1 MKQKTLSLSFL
12 AILSVIV
19 AGVAGFAGVTW
30 YRHQAPKIESRVPAP
45 VHKVAVASRPHEN
58 PAAAPAVEPPRE
70 KDSSATLSL
79 AELAM
84 RVQPKGAV
92 PNEAVLTFKSAAAL
106 ADFLN
111 RAPAQGLVVKGRID
125 SMRSARIA
133 YDSLDK
139 LRQELLDH
147 GADYAGIGANFPVL
161 TPGLPPPEQRPGGG
175 DVPFGNSLLA
185 AIGAGPDVDRSQWG
199 HGVTVAVLDSGV
211 TAHPT
216 FTAGQ
221 VAHVDL
227 VNDGQPFEGHGT
239 AIASLIAG
247 NVAGAQGVSPD
258 ARILDVRI
266 AGADGSDSFLLAR
279 GIEMALDRGAQVINV
294 SMGSYGD
301 APIVY
306 QAVQDAIQRGVIV
319 VASVGNDSAAVKN
332 WPAAYPGVI
341 SVSGVDATGQLAYF
355 SNSGSPTIA
364 APGVGIPSAYAQA
377 NKPYLATGDGTSQ
390 AAALVSGA
398 VAAIL
403 SQGGDV
409 YATLSSNAVK
419 IPATQQ
425 QAGDG
430 MLHLPSR
437 R

>member
-1 MKQKTLSLSFL
+1 MKQKPSSFSSL
-12 AILSVIV
+12 AILGAIV
-19 AGVAGFAGVTW
+19 AGLAGFAAVTMYRQQLPGVEAHSPATV
-30 YRHQAPKIESRVPAP
+30 PK
-45 VHKVAVASRPHEN
+45 KVVASRPHEIPIPEPL
-58 PAAAPAVEPPRE
+58 PAPPRV
-70 KDSSATLSL
+70 KDSSATLPL
-79 AELAM
+79 QELAA

-106 ADFLN
+106 SDFIN
-111 RAPAQGLVVKGRID
+111 RAAAEGLVVKGRID
-125 SMRSARIA
+125 SMQSARIA
-133 YDSLDK
+133 FDSLDK

-147 GADYAGIGANFPVL
+147 GADYAGIGANFPVQ

-199 HGVTVAVLDSGV
+199 SGVTVAVVDSGV

-247 NVAGAQGVSPD
+247 NAPGAQGVAPAAS
-258 ARILDVRI
+258 ILDVRI
-266 AGADGSDSFLLAR
+266 GGADGSDSFLLAR
-279 GIEMALDRGAQVINV
+279 GIEMALSRGAQVINV

-301 APIVY
+301 APIVS

-355 SNSGSPTIA
+355 SNSGDPTIA
-364 APGVGIPSAYAQA
+364 APGVGVPSAYAEA

-409 YATLSSNAVK
+409 VSTLSNNATK
-419 IPATQQ
+419 IPATKQ
-425 QAGDG
+425 QAG
-430 MLHLPSR
+430 
-437 R
+437 